1 MPTKEFFLRFN
12 TCVGSRL
19 VQVSEELAKSYS
31 KSIQP
36 PMPSAVMSTAADAP
50 KFIYFNTL
58 NRATKSTVHL
68 DSRKCGNVAV
78 TQEMLKLL
86 TDVYVDKQRLDFLGL
101 LKWHGTKILTLQFEL
116 VQRSDTKD

>member
-1 MPTKEFFLRFN
+1 VPTKEFFLRFN
-12 TCVGSRL
+12 TFIGSRL

-36 PMPSAVMSTAADAP
+36 PMPSAVMSTSADAP

-86 TDVYVDKQRLDFLGL
+86 ADVYVDKQ
-101 LKWHGTKILTLQFEL
+101 K
-116 VQRSDTKD
+116 